1 VRKRL
6 PTYQAALAKLE
17 RPFLHAARLSF
28 AHPADGRTMDFTAAL
43 PLDLERVLKA
53 LRQATSGL
61 TGSRKR

>member
-1 VRKRL
+1 
-6 PTYQAALAKLE
+6 
-17 RPFLHAARLSF
+17 
-28 AHPADGRTMDFTAAL
+28 MDFTAAL